1 MIGKIT
7 FVYKGDNN
15 LYLIKKKKKALMSM
29 TEGKGRCKGRACDV
43 AGATGAQTIEADS
56 RRPAM
61 CGARDQ
67 REGGS
72 GSSGVGSSGRG

>member
-1 MIGKIT
+1 
-7 FVYKGDNN
+7 
-15 LYLIKKKKKALMSM
+15 MSM